1 MPIDRASGRPA
12 YQQIA
17 AELREAIYSR
27 ELSPGDKLPS
37 ERELLA
43 RYGTAQ
49 GTVRQALEVLKREGL
64 LVSVQGRGV
73 FVRRQPLIYR
83 HGSTRYLRDQR
94 PPASRPFQAE
104 TEREGQHA
112 DQQVLSV
119 ERVEPPADIALR
131 LSIPEGHTAL
141 IRRHLLLAEATPVAV
156 ADTYFP
162 VELAANTALE
172 RPDRIEQGAHAYLA
186 DELGVKLHHFT
197 EELRAREPTAAEID
211 LLKLRSGESLIR
223 LVATI
228 YDSSDNPVM
237 LTDWRLAGDKHVLL
251 YDGPAN

>member
-17 AELREAIYSR
+17 AELREAIYTR
-27 ELSPGDKLPS
+27 ELSPGDKLPP

-49 GTVRQALEVLKREGL
+49 GTVRQALEVLRREGL

-73 FVRRQPLIYR
+73 FVRRQPLIHRY
-83 HGSTRYLRDQR
+83 GSTRYLRDQR

-104 TEREGQHA
+104 AEREGQKA

-119 ERVEPPADIALR
+119 QRVQPPADIALR
-131 LSIPEGHTAL
+131 LNVPEGRTAL
-141 IRRHLLLAEATPVAV
+141 VRRHLLLAETTPVAA

-162 VELAANTALE
+162 IELAADTELE
-172 RPDRIEQGAHAYLA
+172 RPERIEHGAHAYLA
-186 DELGVKLHHFT
+186 DQLGVKLHHFT

-211 LLKLRSGESLIR
+211 VLNLRPGESLIR
-223 LVATI
+223 LIATI
-228 YDSSDNPVM
+228 YDNEGCPVM